1 MFVSTIQYALSLAFA
16 PPAPCSGSGPFLV
29 LSFLILWTN
38 VLWIST
44 KIYLL
49 MLRDAEEKLNK
60 EGGGGHSKSR
70 GMLFA
75 CTLVFM
81 F

>member
-1 MFVSTIQYALSLAFA
+1 MFVSTIQYALSLAFP
-16 PPAPCSGSGPFLV
+16 PPAPYSGSGHFLV

-38 VLWIST
+38 VLWISN
-44 KIYLL
+44 KVYLL
-49 MLRDAEEKLNK
+49 MLRDAEVKLNK
-60 EGGGGHSKSR
+60 EGGGGHSR
-70 GMLFA
+70 GMLYP